1 MFGAF
6 RLLRDG
12 ENGKAG
18 KIADG
23 FEMNMMKPDDIN
35 LRDYKLIIFDI
46 DGTLVGKDHVLD
58 PFTKEVLF
66 RLREEG
72 FPFTLATGRNMPS
85 TKPLADELEIELPL
99 ILTNGGMLQTRHK
112 EMLSKTT
119 LPLDVTRQVIEICEA
134 RGKDLVIY
142 IDNGIY
148 IKVMNENIFPI
159 YKNVVS
165 GLFEIGEWGTITGK
179 LADANKCLVV
189 DSFVRE
195 NLIEIGKV
203 FEKALKG
210 RVDILHASTSLVE
223 VMPKGVTK
231 VTGICK
237 LAASMEIPMDVIMAF
252 GDFNNDAEMLAAV
265 GLGIAVENAS
275 PRAKA
280 AADLVIGSV
289 EEHGPAE
296 FLKEILDR

>member
-1 MFGAF
+1 
-6 RLLRDG
+6 
-12 ENGKAG
+12 
-18 KIADG
+18 
-23 FEMNMMKPDDIN
+23 MNTMKPGNIN
-35 LRDYKLIIFDI
+35 LRDYKLIVFDI
-46 DGTLVGKDHVLD
+46 DGTLVGKDYTLD

-66 RLREEG
+66 RLREDG
-72 FPFTLATGRNMPS
+72 FPFTLATGKNLPS

-99 ILTNGGMLQTRHK
+99 ILTNGGMLQTRHE
-112 EMLSKTT
+112 EMLSKIT
-119 LPLDVTRQVIEICEA
+119 LPLGVTRQVIEICEV

-148 IKVMNENIFPI
+148 IKAMNENIFPV
-159 YKNVVS
+159 YSNVIT
-165 GLFEIGEWGTITGK
+165 GLFEIGEWDAITGK

-195 NLIEIGKV
+195 NLIEMGKI

-210 RVDILHASTSLVE
+210 RVDILHTSTSLVE

-231 VTGICK
+231 VTGIRK
-237 LAASMEIPMDVIMAF
+237 LAVSMGILMDEIMAF

-265 GLGIAVENAS
+265 GLGIAVKNAS
-275 PRAKA
+275 PRAKE

-296 FLKEILDR
+296 FLKELLDR

>member
-1 MFGAF
+1 M
-6 RLLRDG
+6 
-12 ENGKAG
+12 AG
-18 KIADG
+18 TIADG
-23 FEMNMMKPDDIN
+23 IETNMIKLNDIS
-35 LRDYKLIIFDI
+35 LRDYKLIVFDI
-46 DGTLVGKDHVLD
+46 DGTLVGRDHVLD

-72 FPFTLATGRNMPS
+72 FPFTLATGKNLPS

-99 ILTNGGMLQTRHK
+99 ILNNGGMLQTRH
-112 EMLSKTT
+112 EVMLSKIT
-119 LPLDVTRQVIEICEA
+119 LPLGVTRQVIEICEV

-142 IDNGIY
+142 INNGIY
-148 IKVMNENIFPI
+148 IKAMNENIFPV
-159 YKNVVS
+159 YNNVIS
-165 GLFEIGEWGTITGK
+165 GLFEIGKWDAITSK

-195 NLIEIGKV
+195 NLIEMGEVLEKV
-203 FEKALKG
+203 LKG
-210 RVDILHASTSLVE
+210 RVDILHTSTSLVE

-231 VTGICK
+231 VTSIRE
-237 LAASMEIPMDVIMAF
+237 LAGKMGIPMDEIMAF

-265 GLGIAVENAS
+265 GLGIAVKNAS
-275 PRAKA
+275 PRAKE

-296 FLKEILDR
+296 FLKELLDR

>member
-1 MFGAF
+1 
-6 RLLRDG
+6 
-12 ENGKAG
+12 
-18 KIADG
+18 
-23 FEMNMMKPDDIN
+23 MNKKKSSDIN
-35 LRDYKLIIFDI
+35 LHDYKLIIFDI
-46 DGTLVGKDHVLD
+46 DGTLVGKDHMLD

-66 RLREEG
+66 RLRKEG
-72 FPFTLATGRNMPS
+72 YPFTLATGKNLPA
-85 TKPLADELEIELPL
+85 TKSLADELEIELPL
-99 ILTNGGMLQTRHK
+99 ILVNGGILQTRHE

-119 LPLDVTRQVIEICEA
+119 LPVDITRQVIEICEV

-148 IKVMNENIFPI
+148 IKAMNENIFPV
-159 YKNVVS
+159 YSNVVS
-165 GLFEIGEWGTITGK
+165 GLFEIGEWDAIMSK

-195 NLIEIGKV
+195 NLIEMGKV

-210 RVDILHASTSLVE
+210 RVDILHSSTYLVE

-231 VTGICK
+231 VTGIRK
-237 LAASMEIPMDVIMAF
+237 LAENMGIPMDKIMAF
-252 GDFNNDAEMLAAV
+252 GDFNNDAEMLAAA

-275 PRAKA
+275 PSAKA

-296 FLKEILDR
+296 FLKELLDR

>member
-1 MFGAF
+1 
-6 RLLRDG
+6 
-12 ENGKAG
+12 
-18 KIADG
+18 
-23 FEMNMMKPDDIN
+23 MNMMKTDDIN
-35 LRDYKLIIFDI
+35 LHDYKLIVFDI

-66 RLREEG
+66 QLREEG
-72 FPFTLATGRNMPS
+72 FPYTLATGKNLPS

-99 ILTNGGMLQTRHK
+99 ILTNGGILQTRHE

-119 LPLDVTRQVIEICEA
+119 LPLSVTRQVIEICEV

-148 IKVMNENIFPI
+148 IKAMNDNIFPV
-159 YKNVVS
+159 YSNVES
-165 GLFEIGEWGTITGK
+165 GLFEIGEWDAIKGE

-195 NLIEIGKV
+195 NLIEMGKV

-210 RVDILHASTSLVE
+210 RVDILHTSTSLVE

-231 VTGICK
+231 VTGIRK
-237 LAASMEIPMDVIMAF
+237 LAASMGIPMDEIMAF

-265 GLGIAVENAS
+265 GLGIAVKNAS
-275 PRAKA
+275 PRAKE

-296 FLKEILDR
+296 FLKELLDR

>member
-1 MFGAF
+1 M
-6 RLLRDG
+6 
-12 ENGKAG
+12 AG
-18 KIADG
+18 TIADG
-23 FEMNMMKPDDIN
+23 FETNMKKLSDVS
-35 LRDYKLIIFDI
+35 LHDYKLIVFDI

-72 FPFTLATGRNMPS
+72 FPFTLATGKNLPS

-99 ILTNGGMLQTRHK
+99 ILNNGGMLQTRH
-112 EMLSKTT
+112 EVMLSKIT
-119 LPLDVTRQVIEICEA
+119 LPLSVTRQVIEICEV

-142 IDNGIY
+142 INNGIY
-148 IKVMNENIFPI
+148 IKAMNENIFPV
-159 YKNVVS
+159 YNNVIS
-165 GLFEIGEWGTITGK
+165 GLFEIGKWNAITSK

-195 NLIEIGKV
+195 NLIEMGEV
-203 FEKALKG
+203 LEKALKG
-210 RVDILHASTSLVE
+210 RVDILHTSTSLVE

-231 VTGICK
+231 VTSICELAGKMGIQ
-237 LAASMEIPMDVIMAF
+237 MDEIMAF

-265 GLGIAVENAS
+265 GLGIAVKNAS
-275 PRAKA
+275 PRAKE

-296 FLKEILDR
+296 FLKELLDR

>member
-1 MFGAF
+1 
-6 RLLRDG
+6 
-12 ENGKAG
+12 
-18 KIADG
+18 
-23 FEMNMMKPDDIN
+23 MNMMKPGNIN
-35 LRDYKLIIFDI
+35 LRDYKLIVFDI
-46 DGTLVGKDHVLD
+46 DGTLVGKDHALD
-58 PFTKEVLF
+58 SFTKEVLF

-72 FPFTLATGRNMPS
+72 FPFTLATGKNLPS

-99 ILTNGGMLQTRHK
+99 ILTNGGMLQTRHE
-112 EMLSKTT
+112 EMLSKIT
-119 LPLDVTRQVIEICEA
+119 LPLSVTRQVIEICEV

-148 IKVMNENIFPI
+148 IKAMNENIFPV
-159 YKNVVS
+159 YSNVIS
-165 GLFEIGEWGTITGK
+165 GLFEIGGWDAITGK
-179 LADANKCLVV
+179 LMDANKCLVV

-195 NLIEIGKV
+195 NLIEMGKV

-210 RVDILHASTSLVE
+210 RVDILHTSTSLVE

-231 VTGICK
+231 VTGIRK
-237 LAASMEIPMDVIMAF
+237 LAVSMGILMDEIMAF

-265 GLGIAVENAS
+265 GLGIAVKNAS
-275 PRAKA
+275 PRAKE

-296 FLKEILDR
+296 FLKELLDR

>member
-1 MFGAF
+1 
-6 RLLRDG
+6 
-12 ENGKAG
+12 
-18 KIADG
+18 
-23 FEMNMMKPDDIN
+23 MNMMKTGDIN
-35 LRDYKLIIFDI
+35 LHDYKLIIFDI
-46 DGTLVGKDHVLD
+46 DGTLVGKDHRLD
-58 PFTKEVLF
+58 TFTKEVLF

-72 FPFTLATGRNMPS
+72 FPFTLATGKNLPA

-99 ILTNGGMLQTRHK
+99 ILTNGGMLQTRHE
-112 EMLSKTT
+112 EMLSKKT
-119 LPLDVTRQVIEICEA
+119 LPLDVTLQVIEICEE

-148 IKVMNENIFPI
+148 IKAMNENIFPI
-159 YKNVVS
+159 YNNVVS
-165 GLFEIGEWGTITGK
+165 GLFEIGEWNAITGQ
-179 LADANKCLVV
+179 LVDANKCLVV

-195 NLIEIGKV
+195 NLIEMGEV

-210 RVDILHASTSLVE
+210 RADILHASTSLVE

-231 VTGICK
+231 VTGIRK
-237 LAASMEIPMDVIMAF
+237 LAVSMGIPMDAIMAF

-275 PRAKA
+275 PSAKA

-296 FLKEILDR
+296 FLKELLDR

>member
-1 MFGAF
+1 
-6 RLLRDG
+6 
-12 ENGKAG
+12 
-18 KIADG
+18 
-23 FEMNMMKPDDIN
+23 MNMMKHDDIN
-35 LRDYKLIIFDI
+35 LHDYKLIIFDI
-46 DGTLVGKDHVLD
+46 DGTLVGRDHVLS

-72 FPFTLATGRNMPS
+72 FPFTLATGKNLPS

-99 ILTNGGMLQTRHK
+99 ILTNGGMLQTRHE
-112 EMLSKTT
+112 EMLSNTT
-119 LPLDVTRQVIEICEA
+119 LPLDVTQQVIEICEV

-148 IKVMNENIFPI
+148 IKAMNENIFPV
-159 YKNVVS
+159 YSNVIS
-165 GLFEIGEWGTITGK
+165 GLSEIGEWEAIRDK
-179 LADANKCLVV
+179 LAGANKCLVV

-210 RVDILHASTSLVE
+210 RADILHASISLVE

-231 VTGICK
+231 VTGIRK
-237 LAASMEIPMDVIMAF
+237 LARDMGIPMDAIMAF

-265 GLGIAVENAS
+265 GLGVAVKNAS

-289 EEHGPAE
+289 EEHGPAR
-296 FLKEILDR
+296 FLKELLDR

>member
-1 MFGAF
+1 
-6 RLLRDG
+6 
-12 ENGKAG
+12 
-18 KIADG
+18 
-23 FEMNMMKPDDIN
+23 MNMIKIDDIK
-35 LRDYKLIIFDI
+35 LHDYKLIVFDI
-46 DGTLVGKDHVLD
+46 DGTLLGKDHVLD

-72 FPFTLATGRNMPS
+72 IPFTLATGKNMPS
-85 TKPLADELEIELPL
+85 TKPTADELEIELPL
-99 ILTNGGMLQTRHK
+99 ILTNGGMLQTRHE

-119 LPLDVTRQVIEICEA
+119 LPLDATLQVIEICEA
-134 RGKDLVIY
+134 REKDLVIY

-148 IKVMNENIFPI
+148 VKEMNENIFPV
-159 YKNVVS
+159 YNNVVS
-165 GLFEIGEWGTITGK
+165 GLFEIGEWDAIRSK

-203 FEKALKG
+203 FEEALKEQ
-210 RVDILHASTSLVE
+210 VDILHSATSLVE

-231 VTGICK
+231 VTGIRK
-237 LAASMEIPMDVIMAF
+237 LAGNMGIPLDAIMAF
-252 GDFNNDAEMLAAV
+252 GDFNNDVEMLAAV

-280 AADLVIGSV
+280 AANLVIGSV
-289 EEHGPAE
+289 EEHGPAK
-296 FLKEILDR
+296 FLKELLDR

>member
-1 MFGAF
+1 
-6 RLLRDG
+6 
-12 ENGKAG
+12 
-18 KIADG
+18 
-23 FEMNMMKPDDIN
+23 MKKLSDVS
-35 LRDYKLIIFDI
+35 LHDYKLIVFDI
-46 DGTLVGKDHVLD
+46 DGTLVGRDHVLD

-72 FPFTLATGRNMPS
+72 FPFTLATGKNLPS

-99 ILTNGGMLQTRHK
+99 ILNNGGMLQTRH
-112 EMLSKTT
+112 EVMLSKTT
-119 LPLDVTRQVIEICEA
+119 LPLGVTRQVIEICEV

-142 IDNGIY
+142 INNGIY
-148 IKVMNENIFPI
+148 IKAMNENIFPV
-159 YKNVVS
+159 YNNVIS
-165 GLFEIGEWGTITGK
+165 GLFEIGKWNAITSK

-195 NLIEIGKV
+195 NLIEMGEV
-203 FEKALKG
+203 LEKALKG
-210 RVDILHASTSLVE
+210 RVDILHTSTSLVE

-231 VTGICK
+231 VTSIRE
-237 LAASMEIPMDVIMAF
+237 LAGKMGIPMDEIMAF

-265 GLGIAVENAS
+265 GLGIAVKNAS
-275 PRAKA
+275 PRAKE

-296 FLKEILDR
+296 FLKELLDR

>member
-1 MFGAF
+1 
-6 RLLRDG
+6 
-12 ENGKAG
+12 
-18 KIADG
+18 
-23 FEMNMMKPDDIN
+23 MNMMKTDDIN
-35 LRDYKLIIFDI
+35 LHDYKLIVFDI

-72 FPFTLATGRNMPS
+72 FPFTLATGKNLPS

-99 ILTNGGMLQTRHK
+99 ILTNGGMLQTRHE
-112 EMLSKTT
+112 EMLSKIT
-119 LPLDVTRQVIEICEA
+119 LPLGVTRQVIEICEV

-148 IKVMNENIFPI
+148 IKAMNENIFPV
-159 YKNVVS
+159 YSNVIS
-165 GLFEIGEWGTITGK
+165 GLFEIGEWDAITGK
-179 LADANKCLVV
+179 LMDANKCLVV

-195 NLIEIGKV
+195 NLIEMGKV

-210 RVDILHASTSLVE
+210 RVDILHTSTSLVE

-231 VTGICK
+231 VTGIRK
-237 LAASMEIPMDVIMAF
+237 LAVSMGILMDEIMAF

-265 GLGIAVENAS
+265 GLGIAVKNAS
-275 PRAKA
+275 PRAKE

-296 FLKEILDR
+296 FLKELLDR

>member
-1 MFGAF
+1 
-6 RLLRDG
+6 LRRDD

-18 KIADG
+18 TIADG
-23 FEMNMMKPDDIN
+23 LNKNMMKSIDVN
-35 LRDYKLIIFDI
+35 LNDYKLIIFDI

-66 RLREEG
+66 HLSEKG
-72 FPFTLATGRNMPS
+72 FRFTLATGKNMPA

-99 ILTNGGMLQTRHK
+99 ILINGGMLQTRHGD
-112 EMLSKTT
+112 MLSKTT
-119 LPLDVTRQVIEICEA
+119 LPLDVTRQVIEICDA
-134 RGKDLVIY
+134 REKDLVIY

-148 IKVMNENIFPI
+148 VKAMNDNIFPV
-159 YKNVVS
+159 YNNVVS
-165 GLFEIGEWGTITGK
+165 GLFEIGEWDAITGK
-179 LADANKCLVV
+179 LVGANKCLVV

-195 NLIEIGKV
+195 NLIEMGKV

-210 RVDILHASTSLVE
+210 RVDILHSSTYLVE

-231 VTGICK
+231 VTGIRM
-237 LAASMEIPMDVIMAF
+237 LAESMGIPMDAIMAF

-275 PRAKA
+275 PSAKA
-280 AADLVIGSV
+280 AADMVVGSV
-289 EEHGPAE
+289 EEHGPAK
-296 FLKEILDR
+296 FLKELLDR

>member
-1 MFGAF
+1 
-6 RLLRDG
+6 
-12 ENGKAG
+12 
-18 KIADG
+18 
-23 FEMNMMKPDDIN
+23 
-35 LRDYKLIIFDI
+35 
-46 DGTLVGKDHVLD
+46 
-58 PFTKEVLF
+58 
-66 RLREEG
+66 
-72 FPFTLATGRNMPS
+72 
-85 TKPLADELEIELPL
+85 
-99 ILTNGGMLQTRHK
+99 MLQTRHE

-119 LPLDVTRQVIEICEA
+119 LPLDVTQQVIEICEV

-148 IKVMNENIFPI
+148 IKAMNENIFPV
-159 YKNVVS
+159 YSNVIS
-165 GLFEIGEWGTITGK
+165 GLSEIGEWEAIRDK
-179 LADANKCLVV
+179 LAGANKCLVV

-210 RVDILHASTSLVE
+210 RADILHASISLVE

-231 VTGICK
+231 VTGIRK
-237 LAASMEIPMDVIMAF
+237 LAESMGIPMDEILAF

-265 GLGIAVENAS
+265 GLGIAVKNAS

-289 EEHGPAE
+289 EEHGPAR
-296 FLKEILDR
+296 FLKELLDR